1 MEAQKPTAKPAAKA
15 PAKKSNVRGI
25 KNAFFVILACFV
37 VAICLFLF
45 VFGHPS
51 HFTLTGDNI
60 AVDPETGKQV
70 FDFMS
75 MAFAPTANEVE
86 VAQGAVNVTGG
97 HPIDL
102 VGTVYMGGFIVPIL
116 QTLFLVV
123 IVLSVERYI
132 ALSGAKGKGNITKFV
147 AEIKVRLANND
158 IAGAQAL
165 CAKQQGTV
173 AAVVSA
179 ALRKYDEMDKNT
191 VLTKEQK
198 VAALQK
204 EVEEAT
210 ALEMPSLQQNLPIV
224 ATLTTLGT

>member
-60 AVDPETGKQV
+60 AVDPETGQQV
-70 FDFMS
+70 YDFMS

-97 HPIDL
+97 HPKDL

-147 AEIKVRLANND
+147 ANIKLRLANND
-158 IAGAQAL
+158 IAGAQDL

-179 ALRKYDEMDKNT
+179 ALKKYEEMDKNT

-198 VAALQK
+198 IAALQK

-210 ALEMPSLQQNLPIV
+210 ALEMPSL
-224 ATLTTLGT
+224 